1 MAILGSSWL
10 TIYKY
15 FPVKIVQLTLP
26 FIGFKSSLISHYPP
40 GLGEMIT
47 TSLPP
52 DAPVPDVDCPVK
64 HERKARSGQNKVIIL
79 ESILDYSR
87 SSFQRN

>member
-1 MAILGSSWL
+1 MRLTQKQRLVIKPTSLPLSSKL
-10 TIYKY
+10 
-15 FPVKIVQLTLP
+15 LP
-26 FIGFKSSLISHYPP
+26 CREAYQSNVP

-64 HERKARSGQNKVIIL
+64 HERKARSGQNKVILL
-79 ESILDYSR
+79 ESVLDYSR